1 MMDGRM
7 ITIKDIAKKA
17 GVSRGTV
24 DRVLHNRGKVAPEKA
39 QRIQRIARELGYQ
52 PNIAG
57 KGLAA
62 RKKHIKIGFV
72 YVQGEYVPFH
82 EVIYESARQYAQE
95 LLQYGVEVQ
104 FFPFEIKDYI
114 ENFKE
119 WNRMFVE
126 AVRVQKINGLA
137 VVGSMGHHLKQI
149 MEQNELEDIPIVL
162 YNMDE
167 DIKGK
172 LAYVGCDYKQA
183 GRLACG
189 LAALMTKNRA
199 HVGIISLD
207 DGGMASSMDRVAG
220 FEAEIKE
227 RYPQI
232 QVVAKHFA
240 SDVEDLDIFSAEV
253 LRMMERHPDIDVL
266 YLANPGDYS
275 VCQSIRRS
283 GATSDVR
290 IITNDLVTEWQCEMV
305 RNGTIDATICQE
317 PEKQGIKPLEILFN
331 YLALGIRPET
341 EWYKTELSVRIG
353 QNV

>member
-1 MMDGRM
+1 MDGRM
-7 ITIKDIAKKA
+7 ITIKDIAEKA

-24 DRVLHNRGKVAPEKA
+24 DRVLHDRGKVAPEKA
-39 QRIQRIARELGYQ
+39 QRIRRIAQELGYQ

-62 RKKHIKIGFV
+62 RKKHIKIGFI
-72 YVQGEYVPFH
+72 YVKGEQVPFH
-82 EVIYESARQYAQE
+82 GVIYESAREYAQE

-104 FFPFEIKDYI
+104 FYPFELKDYT
-114 ENFKE
+114 ENFKK
-119 WNRMFVE
+119 WDKRFVE
-126 AVRVQKINGLA
+126 SVRGQHINGLA
-137 VVGSMGHHLKQI
+137 AVGALGHHLQQVLD
-149 MEQNELEDIPIVL
+149 QNGIRDIPIVL

-167 DIKGK
+167 NIKGK
-172 LAYVGCDYKQA
+172 LAYVGCDYRQA

-207 DGGMASSMDRVAG
+207 DGGMQSSMERVAG
-220 FEAEIKE
+220 FESEIRE

-232 QVVAKHFA
+232 QIRAKYFTE
-240 SDVEDLDIFSAEV
+240 DVENLDDFFTEV
-253 LRMMERHPDIDVL
+253 QQMMERHPDIDVL

-283 GATSDVR
+283 GMTSDVR
-290 IITNDLVTEWQCEMV
+290 IITNDLVTDWQREMV
-305 RNGTIDATICQE
+305 KNGTIDATICQE
-317 PEKQGIKPLEILFN
+317 PEKQGVKPLEILFN

-341 EWYKTELSVRIG
+341 EWYQTELSVRIG